1 MTVKNQVRTV
11 RGLFVNRDATVG
23 AEKFVF
29 DGDSTD
35 CFDTLN
41 SRIGADHGKVIVVQE
56 NILIWVS
63 EDTKNTNDNINIKLS
78 LMTGQAIYGNGVLIG
93 YESTEDD
100 LGSRFVDLP
109 SSVYDHLVGH

>member
-11 RGLFVNRDATVG
+11 RGLFVSQNPMVG
-23 AEKFVF
+23 AEKFEFAADNDGVF
-29 DGDSTD
+29 DV
-35 CFDTLN
+35 LN
-41 SRIGADHGKVIVVQE
+41 SRIGARHGKVIVVQE